1 MLFLWLQVV
10 LFLVVVMPKWTC
22 HSLQPKRVATWPL
35 VRQYFR
41 SILTRLTRFV
51 TALGDPLIKGLT
63 EVANKRPEDPI
74 AYLAT
79 YLYNFANNRQ
89 NLHSRGKTQV
99 NFNDFLIY
107 IFSTVSFKQENQ
119 QTITGPPQDADN
131 NKAVPAT
138 IEVVTVDPEDS
149 GTEEDSAFNSTSR
162 VRKLSALTNSFY
174 PKLS

>member
-1 MLFLWLQVV
+1 
-10 LFLVVVMPKWTC
+10 
-22 HSLQPKRVATWPL
+22 
-35 VRQYFR
+35 
-41 SILTRLTRFV
+41 LTRLTRFV